1 VLVIPVSLA
10 RAAYRIRQ
18 VLASVGAGLSPQD
31 RQIVDSRLTEK
42 QQRLFYAMAARD
54 QRHCLDV
61 FYALKRGGCRDA
73 EVLLAALL
81 HDVGK
86 GPIRLWHRAAYV
98 VLRATWPR
106 LLARLAQPEGRG
118 WRRAMASLEDHA
130 ARSATLAEA
139 AGAPATV
146 VQLIRHHQRADASDG
161 RLALLREA
169 DDSC

>member
-1 VLVIPVSLA
+1 MSSA

-18 VLASVGAGLSPQD
+18 FLASLGAGLSPQE
-31 RQIVDSRLTEK
+31 RQIVGARLSEQ
-42 QQRLFYAMAARD
+42 QQRLFYSMAVRD

-61 FYALKRGGCRDA
+61 FHAVEGGGCQDE

-86 GPIRLWHRAAYV
+86 GPVRLWHRVAYV
-98 VLRATWPR
+98 LLRALWPR
-106 LLARLAQPEGRG
+106 LLARVAQPEGRG
-118 WRRAMASLEDHA
+118 WRRAMASLDDHA

-146 VQLIRHHQRADASDG
+146 VELIRHHQSADASDG

>member
-1 VLVIPVSLA
+1 MSLA
-10 RAAYRIRQ
+10 RAAYRMRQ
-18 VLASVGAGLSPQD
+18 FFASLGAGLSPQE
-31 RQIVDSRLTEK
+31 RQIVGARLSQE

-61 FYALKRGGCRDA
+61 FYALAGGGCQDD

-86 GPIRLWHRAAYV
+86 GPSRLWHRVAYV
-98 VLRATWPR
+98 LLRAIWPR

-130 ARSATLAEA
+130 ARGAALAEA
-139 AGAPATV
+139 AGTPAAV
-146 VQLIRHHQRADASDG
+146 VELIRQHRRADASDG
-161 RLALLREA
+161 RLALLRAA